1 MGLSTTLLDLVTLF
15 ASCLT
20 SLNKRT
26 NTTTTSLSN
35 VLLKNFFL
43 RTGLSPSKDR
53 DFPDRSKSALKNLL
67 GGRPL
72 LGKPLLLK
80 RQRLPPR
87 KSPPTLRKRLL
98 LRRRPKP
105 PRKRRWPL
113 KRRPLPL
120 RRRLQG
126 ERPPLKRRPVAKRA
140 LKKLKSQLK
149 NPKV

>member
-1 MGLSTTLLDLVTLF
+1 MG
-15 ASCLT
+15 
-20 SLNKRT
+20 
-26 NTTTTSLSN
+26 
-35 VLLKNFFL
+35 
-43 RTGLSPSKDR
+43 
-53 DFPDRSKSALKNLL
+53 SKSALKNLL

-113 KRRPLPL
+113 PL

-126 ERPPLKRRPVAKRA
+126 ERPPLKRRPVAKRRPLLRRSQLKRA

-149 NPKV
+149 NPKAQKRRLRNKIFQ